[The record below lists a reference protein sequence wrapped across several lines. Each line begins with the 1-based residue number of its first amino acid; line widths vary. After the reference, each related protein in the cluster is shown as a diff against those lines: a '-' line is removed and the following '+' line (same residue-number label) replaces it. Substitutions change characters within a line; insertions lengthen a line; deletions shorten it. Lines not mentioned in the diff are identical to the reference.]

1 MSFKQALIMSARPTD
16 GCSAAPE
23 IAIYPDAAELLQR
36 VKELKQLME
45 DHKLSEVRI
54 LCSPAWGPGGIGDG
68 LRLTCGE
75 LVVMNNGFHFSD
87 VPSDENYDIE
97 TDLTSINQLEEW
109 VASGAKEIFAGGGLV
124 EAYREFQEELAEEQG
139 EGDQ

>member
-1 MSFKQALIMSARPTD
+1 GITVRMRVEWVSESAWNPH
-16 GCSAAPE
+16 
-23 IAIYPDAAELLQR
+23 I
-36 VKELKQLME
+36 
-45 DHKLSEVRI
+45 
-54 LCSPAWGPGGIGDG
+54 
-68 LRLTCGE
+68 
-75 LVVMNNGFHFSD
+75 NNGFHFSD